1 MKLFKNVRSTAE
13 NVPSIEVNTNINGNI
28 DLVYVRTNIKRIEEM
43 EFSGWEYDELQYSQE
58 EYIGKLVNEEDTG
71 MLALM
76 ISMLMSEI
84 DMLRTIVLGG
94 E

>member
-1 MKLFKNVRSTAE
+1 MKVVNNVRSTAK
-13 NVPSIEVNTNINGNI
+13 NVPSIEVNTNRNGSI
-28 DLVYVRTNIKRIEEM
+28 DLVYVRTNIERIEEM

-58 EYIGKLVNEEDTG
+58 EYIGKLANEEGAG

-84 DMLRTIVLGG
+84 DMLRAIILGG